1 MKLQLQL
8 TNNSDVIYI
17 TINENRAIIDCSSKF
32 YRPLLINRIVIN
44 GYENDNNCN
53 RIKINS
59 HLFFINSIKDNSYS
73 ILKNINNEKFL
84 ITKMELLEV

>member
-1 MKLQLQL
+1 MKMQIKL
-8 TNNSDVIYI
+8 TSDREIIYI
-17 TINENRAIIDCSSKF
+17 TINDKRVIIDCSSEF

>member
-1 MKLQLQL
+1 MKMQIKL
-8 TNNSDVIYI
+8 TSDREIIYI
-17 TINENRAIIDCSSKF
+17 TINDKRVIIDCSSEF
-32 YRPLLINRIVIN
+32 YRPLLIKRIVIN
-44 GYENDNNCN
+44 GYENGNKCN

-84 ITKMELLEV
+84 IIKMELLEA